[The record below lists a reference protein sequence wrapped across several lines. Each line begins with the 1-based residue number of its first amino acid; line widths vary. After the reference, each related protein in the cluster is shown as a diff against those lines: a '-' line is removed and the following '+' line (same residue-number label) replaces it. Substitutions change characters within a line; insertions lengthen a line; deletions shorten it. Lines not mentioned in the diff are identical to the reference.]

1 MSSSVILFLSSAY
14 LWIWDFLV
22 VDKYERFILNH
33 ITFEHN
39 KDTLPLKIVEVKL
52 IRIWS
57 LFRKFKHG
65 CFTKL
70 SKIIKIMKFLYLMTP
85 KKTQ

>member
-14 LWIWDFLV
+14 LWILDFLMLV
-22 VDKYERFILNH
+22 KYERFILN
-33 ITFEHN
+33 TFEHN
-39 KDTLPLKIVEVKL
+39 KDTQPLNIIKVKL

-70 SKIIKIMKFLYLMTP
+70 SKIIKIMKFSYLMAL
-85 KKTQ
+85 K

>member
-14 LWIWDFLV
+14 LRILDFLM
-22 VDKYERFILNH
+22 VDKYERFILN
-33 ITFEHN
+33 TFEHN
-39 KDTLPLKIVEVKL
+39 KDTPPLKIVEVKL

-70 SKIIKIMKFLYLMTP
+70 SKIIKIMKFS
-85 KKTQ
+85 

>member
-14 LWIWDFLV
+14 LWSLDFLM
-22 VDKYERFILNH
+22 VDKYERFILN
-33 ITFEHN
+33 TFEHN

-70 SKIIKIMKFLYLMTP
+70 SKIIKIMKFSYLMTL
-85 KKTQ
+85 K

>member
-14 LWIWDFLV
+14 LWILDFLM
-22 VDKYERFILNH
+22 VDKYERFILN
-33 ITFEHN
+33 TFEHN
-39 KDTLPLKIVEVKL
+39 KDTPPLKIVEVKL

-70 SKIIKIMKFLYLMTP
+70 SKIIKIMKFS
-85 KKTQ
+85 